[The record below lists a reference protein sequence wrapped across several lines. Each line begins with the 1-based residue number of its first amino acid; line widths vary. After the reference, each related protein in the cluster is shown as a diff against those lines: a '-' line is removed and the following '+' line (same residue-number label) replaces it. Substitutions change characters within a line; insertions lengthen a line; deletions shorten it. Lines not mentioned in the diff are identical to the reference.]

1 MTALKAGQ
9 MLILSREITGTLF
22 EDANRRPSN
31 TLPGNI
37 MFLSFVPYLQSLKR
51 LVAWPYPNYWPE
63 LRKDATVI
71 DNVKDISFAEG
82 DAMSRYVKVLTED
95 AKIHNA
101 LFMDSDE
108 HSAVKAKPVTHVE
121 SFIAPSWVASF
132 DGIEGSV
139 CNRLNEE

>member
-1 MTALKAGQ
+1 
-9 MLILSREITGTLF
+9 
-22 EDANRRPSN
+22 
-31 TLPGNI
+31 

-63 LRKDATVI
+63 VRRDAIVI

-82 DAMSRYVKVLTED
+82 EAMSRYFKVLIED

-108 HSAVKAKPVTHVE
+108 HWAVKAKPVTHVE

-132 DGIEGSV
+132 DGIEGPV
-139 CNRLNEE
+139 CNRLNEEQSEEDEDGDGDEGSEDYSEEEEDEEGGRLLFRYRR